1 MLFVICTLGPWDAG
15 SASCASAEHHRR
27 AGKHCNI
34 LHHDADTQT
43 RFEVCPIRP
52 PLGCYLS
59 SVCNLPTHIYNQLNI
74 PSRFTMCLG
83 ESGSRTDGA
92 DLGFSASP
100 DCYQYTCEPAASL
113 WQVHL
118 EITDR
123 FFSCIFSWLLFPL
136 WFTLH
141 GFSISWWGT
150 EILLLSSVSSW
161 TCEMWMALGA
171 DPIVAGQIME
181 MVMEK
186 LAIMAPYV
194 DKKESMIRGGTIKV
208 ATNPPLAVSHK
219 HSEVIHPFQVQYL
232 VLTVLPS
239 I

>member
-1 MLFVICTLGPWDAG
+1 MFRWEWQQD
-15 SASCASAEHHRR
+15 RR
-27 AGKHCNI
+27 CWSWLPSI
-34 LHHDADTQT
+34 SRL
-43 RFEVCPIRP
+43 
-52 PLGCYLS
+52 LS
-59 SVCNLPTHIYNQLNI
+59 
-74 PSRFTMCLG
+74 
-83 ESGSRTDGA
+83 
-92 DLGFSASP
+92 
-100 DCYQYTCEPAASL
+100 
-113 WQVHL
+113 VHL
-118 EITDR
+118 WTNHFLMTGTFRNNRHDLTYWG
-123 FFSCIFSWLLFPL
+123 FFSCIFSWLSFPL
-136 WFTLH
+136 WFTLRD
-141 GFSISWWGT
+141 FSISWWGT
-150 EILLLSSVSSW
+150 EVLLLSSVSSW